1 MINFD
6 VTPIAG
12 ACGAEIH
19 GMDISQDLSDEAIQA
34 IRTALLD
41 HLVVFFRDQDLT
53 PDQHVAFGRRFGE
66 LNIDRFVVP
75 MEGHPEIM
83 VVLKEADETLNFGK
97 VWHSD
102 TTFQEEPAMG
112 SILYGVEI
120 PPYGADTMWANQ
132 YLAYETLSDGM
143 KAMLEGLR
151 AVHTARAG
159 YGKAALDK
167 RFDSIKRSM
176 KIRRDQEDLAES
188 EVSHPIVRTHP
199 ETGRK
204 ALYVNAAYTD
214 RIEGMTVDESKPILD
229 YLYARCVRP
238 EFTCR
243 FGWSKGAVA
252 FWDNRSAQHYPIN
265 DYNGFRREMHR
276 VTVCGDRPI

>member
-19 GMDISQDLSDEAIQA
+19 GMDLSRDLSDEAIRA
-34 IRTALLD
+34 IRAALLD

-53 PDQHVAFGRRFGE
+53 PDQHIAFGRRFGE
-66 LNIDRFVVP
+66 LNIDRFVMP

-102 TTFQEEPAMG
+102 VTFQEEPAMG
-112 SILYGVEI
+112 SILYGVDI
-120 PPYGADTMWANQ
+120 PPYGGDTMWANQ

-143 KAMLEGLR
+143 RAMLEDLR
-151 AVHTARAG
+151 AIHTARAG

-176 KIRRDQEDLAES
+176 RIRRDQEDEAER

-214 RIEGMTVDESKPILD
+214 RIEGMTVEESRPILD
-229 YLYARCVRP
+229 YLYAHCVRP

-243 FGWSKGAVA
+243 FNWSKGAVA
-252 FWDNRSAQHYPIN
+252 FWDNRAAQHYPIN

-276 VTVCGDRPI
+276 VTVCGDRPV

>member
-1 MINFD
+1 MINYD

-19 GMDISQDLSDEAIQA
+19 GIDISQDLSDEAIQA

-75 MEGHPEIM
+75 MEGHPEVM
-83 VVLKEADETLNFGK
+83 VVLKEADETQNFGE

-102 TTFQEEPAMG
+102 VTFQAEPAMG
-112 SILYGVEI
+112 SILHAVEV
-120 PPYGADTMWANQ
+120 PPFGGDTMWANQ
-132 YLAYETLSDGM
+132 YLAYEALSDGM
-143 KAMLEGLR
+143 KRMLEELR
-151 AVHTARAG
+151 AVHTARGG
-159 YGKAALDK
+159 YGKEALDK
-167 RFDSIKRSM
+167 RFDKLKRSM
-176 KIRRDQEDLAES
+176 KIYRDRDHEAET
-188 EVSHPIVRTHP
+188 EVTHPIVRTHP

-204 ALYVNAAYTD
+204 ALYVNAAYTE
-214 RIEGMTVDESKPILD
+214 RIEDMTVAESRPILE
-229 YLYARCVRP
+229 YLYRHCARP

-243 FGWSKGAVA
+243 FTWSKGAVA

-276 VTVCGDRPI
+276 VTVCGDTPI

>member
-132 YLAYETLSDGM
+132 YLAYETLSHGM

-214 RIEGMTVDESKPILD
+214 RIEGMTVDERKPILD

>member
-214 RIEGMTVDESKPILD
+214 RIEGMTVDERKPILD

>member
-1 MINFD
+1 MINYD

-12 ACGAEIH
+12 ACGAEIQ
-19 GMDISQDLSDEAIQA
+19 GMDLSQDLSDEAILA
-34 IRTALLD
+34 IRQALLD
-41 HLVVFFRDQDLT
+41 HLVVFFRDQDLI

-75 MEGHPEIM
+75 MGGHPEIM
-83 VVLKEADETLNFGK
+83 VIVKEADETLNFGK

-102 TTFQEEPAMG
+102 VTFQEEPAMG
-112 SILYGVEI
+112 SILYAVEV
-120 PPYGADTMWANQ
+120 PPYGGDTMWANQ

-159 YGKAALDK
+159 YGKAALNK

-176 KIRRDQEDLAES
+176 QIRRDQEDLAES
-188 EVSHPIVRTHP
+188 ELCHPIVRTHP

-214 RIEGMTVDESKPILD
+214 RIEGMTVEESKPILD
-229 YLYARCVRP
+229 FLYAHCVRP

-243 FGWSKGAVA
+243 FNWSKGAVA

-276 VTVCGDRPI
+276 VTVCGDKPF